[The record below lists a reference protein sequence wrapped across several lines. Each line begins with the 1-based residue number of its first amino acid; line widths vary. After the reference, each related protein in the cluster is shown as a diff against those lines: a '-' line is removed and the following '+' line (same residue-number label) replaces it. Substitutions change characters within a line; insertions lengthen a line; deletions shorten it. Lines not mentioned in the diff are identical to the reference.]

1 MAYIKL
7 DDRFPDHPKIVQAG
21 PDAAYLYVCGLCYCN
36 RYLTDGYIPE
46 AIVPRL
52 TSYAD
57 EQIKQLVSR
66 LLDARLWHVSSNALA
81 HNGYEVHG
89 YLEYQ
94 SGRASVE
101 AIRAARQKAGK
112 AGGIASQ
119 IRQAAD
125 REGVKQIKQTSSLRK
140 KEEGRTKKEE
150 LSTTPFIPLAGGTPA
165 DEKKG
170 LRLFSEEFT
179 VRMVAKYPQWPAEN
193 VRERI
198 ALALSHTA
206 ASKYRNLDLYVQ
218 NWLRNDAERGG
229 RPNGRQA
236 APTSSTIGEFA
247 KYSQP

>member
-7 DDRFPDHPKIVQAG
+7 DDRFPDHPKVVQVG
-21 PDAAYLYVCGLCYCN
+21 PEAAYLYVCGLCYCN
-36 RYLTDGYIPE
+36 RYLTDGHIP
-46 AIVPRL
+46 ASMVPRL
-52 TSYAD
+52 VPYAA
-57 EQIKQLVSR
+57 EQIKQTVSN
-66 LLDARLWHVSSNALA
+66 LLEARLWHVSSKTQAP
-81 HNGYEVHG
+81 NGYEVHG
-89 YLEYQ
+89 YLKYQ
-94 SGRASVE
+94 SARASVE

-119 IRQAAD
+119 IRHAANRD
-125 REGVKQIKQTSSLRK
+125 SVKQTKQTSSIRK
-140 KEEGRTKKEE
+140 KEELRTKKE
-150 LSTTPFIPLAGGTPA
+150 LSTTPFIPLTGGTPA

-170 LRLFSEEFT
+170 LRVVSEEFT
-179 VRMVAKYPQWPAEN
+179 VRMVAKYPQWLAEE

-198 ALALSHTA
+198 ALALSHKA

-236 APTSSTIGEFA
+236 APTSPTLGEFA